1 VKLKPDF
8 EEPWHNLGQA
18 YLEKGEF
25 ENSVGCF
32 ERVLQLGSG
41 IPATHFLLDIGY
53 LKLGKAA
60 AALGQCELLQTQD
73 TAMERELREVISS
86 SSLSAEA

>member
-1 VKLKPDF
+1 
-8 EEPWHNLGQA
+8 
-18 YLEKGEF
+18 LEKGEF

-41 IPATHFLLDIGY
+41 IPATHFLLGIGY